1 VAVSTLPRRDGVRTV
16 LRGLEDAYRIHHIDT
31 GSIVDAALTLV
42 GR

>member
-1 VAVSTLPRRDGVRTV
+1 VRSKNEMTPPTIP
-16 LRGLEDAYRIHHIDT
+16 RIHHIDT

>member
-1 VAVSTLPRRDGVRTV
+1 VTEFGQSSDLD
-16 LRGLEDAYRIHHIDT
+16 DAYRIHRIDT